1 MRIRVDIHM
10 GTYLSTMA
18 RQPLSSPA
26 ALRRF
31 ASFIFGCK
39 HDERAEEIEKPHDR
53 PQYCHTGIIPF
64 PRRAFRVRRP
74 AYFFYDTA
82 NRANTQTVLPR
93 SMASVL
99 LCC

>member
-31 ASFIFGCK
+31 ASFIFGVSTMSAPK
-39 HDERAEEIEKPHDR
+39 K
-53 PQYCHTGIIPF
+53 
-64 PRRAFRVRRP
+64 
-74 AYFFYDTA
+74 
-82 NRANTQTVLPR
+82 
-93 SMASVL
+93 
-99 LCC
+99 